1 MSLLKFSFGKS
12 HLYTDDWRYLQANCF
27 IDNFPKR
34 ASDGICLHSSSSLQD
49 DNSFNHFALEENS
62 LMKLEQILERKM
74 RISVKTFETSG
85 SESTEFDNQW
95 V

>member
-12 HLYTDDWRYLQANCF
+12 HLYTDDWRYLQAYCF
-27 IDNFPKR
+27 IDNLPKR
-34 ASDGICLHSSSSLQD
+34 ASDDGIFLYSSSSLQD

-62 LMKLEQILERKM
+62 LMKFEKILDRKM
-74 RISVKTFETSG
+74 KISAKTFETSG
-85 SESTEFDNQW
+85 SKSTEF